1 MKDAN
6 ASIVLV
12 VEDNVFLREDI
23 AHEFMEEGWAVL
35 EAATGAGALKWLQ
48 ETESVDLL
56 VTDIGL
62 TDAITGWEVAEAARE
77 LHPTIRVIYASGNPS
92 NDSRHVPDS
101 IFLNKPVSAREL
113 ALISRRHL

>member
-35 EAATGAGALKWLQ
+35 FLAAG
-48 ETESVDLL
+48 VRF
-56 VTDIGL
+56 
-62 TDAITGWEVAEAARE
+62 VAPGQR
-77 LHPTIRVIYASGNPS
+77 LIRVGSS
-92 NDSRHVPDS
+92 
-101 IFLNKPVSAREL
+101 
-113 ALISRRHL
+113 